1 MRHMN
6 GPLFPALVGTSQ
18 DSQASRAGAKPPGF
32 NTSFPYLWIC
42 SATRADMVGGRQ
54 QVENTNVGVRV

>member
-18 DSQASRAGAKPPGF
+18 DSQASRAGAEPLTHHSHIYGF
-32 NTSFPYLWIC
+32 
-42 SATRADMVGGRQ
+42 VQ
-54 QVENTNVGVRV
+54 QQELIWLVVDNRWKTQM